1 MRRLCWLG
9 LGFAA
14 SGALAGCAEGAN
26 DRPDYTTGIDA
37 QDQSVA
43 SLDEMQL
50 ERVCESYDV
59 YVETYV
65 DFDTIAYVA
74 CLPAALVLSPTR
86 ELCESALER
95 CMSVFPKPIQ
105 VSGTVRS
112 QEVCAEDLQ
121 QCNATVAE
129 LESCVNVNLNDF
141 IGVSDWSCDLIGDAQ
156 AVSMARE
163 SMDSV
168 RVCADLDDACNRFSM
183 VQVPQ

>member
-1 MRRLCWLG
+1 MRRLWRLWLG
-9 LGFAA
+9 FVAA
-14 SGALAGCAEGAN
+14 GALAGCAEGEN
-26 DRPDYTTGIDA
+26 DRPDFTTGIDA

-43 SLDEMQL
+43 TLDEMQL
-50 ERVCESYDV
+50 EQVCESYDV

-95 CMSVFPKPIQ
+95 CMSVFPKPIR

-141 IGVSDWSCDLIGDAQ
+141 LDVSGWSCDLIGDAR
-156 AVSMARE
+156 AVDMARE

-168 RVCADLDDACNRFSM
+168 RVCADLDDACSRFAT
-183 VQVPQ
+183 VQAPQ